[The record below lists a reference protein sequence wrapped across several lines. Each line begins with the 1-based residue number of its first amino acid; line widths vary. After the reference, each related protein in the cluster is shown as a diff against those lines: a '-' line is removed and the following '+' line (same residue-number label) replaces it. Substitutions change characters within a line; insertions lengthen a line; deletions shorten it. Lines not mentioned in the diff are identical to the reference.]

1 MKKRVILFV
10 LIAAPV
16 CLLCPVIIAAAHSA
30 KQARQQTANKPATL
44 RERLQQQLNEWHAA
58 GKFPGAS
65 IGVALSDGT
74 SFGLTVGYA
83 DTATKQSLKPD
94 NLLLQGSV
102 GKTYVSAVALQLVAE
117 GKLKLDDKIEKWL
130 GQEKWFARLPNAR
143 DITLRMLLNH
153 TSGLVRYEFKE
164 QFAADLT
171 RQPDKVWRPEEL
183 IAYIL
188 DTTAPFPAGKDW
200 EYSDTNYIVLGM
212 IIERVTNSTYY
223 QELRKRILEPLGL
236 RQTVPSDSRSI
247 NGLVQGYA
255 GADNPFGKSDAMIV
269 NGSMIINPQFEWTGG
284 GIASSATDLARWAK
298 LLYEGRATSP
308 ALLREMLNGVP
319 AKLGPESK
327 YGLGVIIRPTPLGP
341 SYGHSG
347 FFPGYLTDVMYFPQ
361 HRVAIAMQVNTS
373 VPRATVKPLSRVLV
387 ELAETVVAEQARAD
401 EAAVTNV
408 VKRLFDTM
416 QARQGEELRGL
427 FLPEGRLVSTQTRQ
441 GQPTT
446 RYLSRDEFV
455 KMTIETKEP
464 FLERMF
470 EPEVRVQGDM
480 ATVWGR
486 YDFHVGERLTNCG
499 FNSVQLLR
507 TPEGWKI
514 INIASTILTVGCNQ
528 TK

>member
-1 MKKRVILFV
+1 VKKRAILFV

-30 KQARQQTANKPATL
+30 RQAREQSANGPVTL
-44 RERLQQQLNEWHAA
+44 RERLQQQLNDWHAA

-74 SFGLTVGYA
+74 SFGLTVGYS
-83 DTATKQSLKPD
+83 DTTTKRRLATD
-94 NLLLQGSV
+94 DLLLQGSV
-102 GKTYVSAVALQLVAE
+102 GKTYVAAVALQLVAE
-117 GKLKLDDKIEKWL
+117 GKLNLDDKIEKWL
-130 GQEKWFARLPNAR
+130 GREKWFARMPNAR
-143 DITLRMLLNH
+143 DITIRMLMNH

-171 RQPDKVWRPEEL
+171 RQPEKVWRPEEL

-188 DTTAPFPAGKDW
+188 DTNAPFLAGKDW

-223 QELRKRILEPLGL
+223 QELRKRILDPLGL
-236 RQTVPSDSRSI
+236 RQTVPSDSPSI
-247 NGLVQGYA
+247 PGLSQGYA
-255 GADNPFGKSDAMIV
+255 GEDNPFGKSDAMIV
-269 NGSMIINPQFEWTGG
+269 NGRMVVNPQFEWTGG
-284 GIASSATDLARWAK
+284 GIASTATDLARWAK

-319 AKLGPESK
+319 AKLGPEAK
-327 YGLGVIIRPTPLGP
+327 YGLGVILRPTRLGV

-347 FFPGYLTDVMYFPQ
+347 FFPGYLTDMMYFPQ
-361 HRVAIAMQVNTS
+361 HRIAVAVQVNTS
-373 VPRATVKPLSRVLV
+373 VPRATLKPLSRVVV
-387 ELAETVVAEQARAD
+387 ELAETIVAEQARAD
-401 EAAVTNV
+401 EAAVMNV
-408 VKRLFDTM
+408 VKRLFEAM

-455 KMTIETKEP
+455 KLTIETKEP

-470 EPEVRVQGDM
+470 EPELRLQGDM

-499 FNSVQLLR
+499 FNSIQLLR
-507 TPEGWKI
+507 TNEGWKI
-514 INIASTILTVGCNQ
+514 VNIASTIITTGCAE